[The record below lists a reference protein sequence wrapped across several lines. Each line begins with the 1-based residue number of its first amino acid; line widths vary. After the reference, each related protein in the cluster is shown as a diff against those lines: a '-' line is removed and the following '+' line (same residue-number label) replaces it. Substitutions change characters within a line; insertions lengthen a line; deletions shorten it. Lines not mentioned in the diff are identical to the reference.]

1 MKEYDNKTKQ
11 TKESAKETRY
21 MYKLKLKSIREYTP
35 ENA

>member
-1 MKEYDNKTKQ
+1 MTIKQNKQ
-11 TKESAKETRY
+11 ESAKETRY